1 MLPACGRPLVEVFSV
16 RAVGGPARRPPCGS
30 VNVFD
35 GRRGQ
40 IIYSHSGEQPA
51 SPIQSSSHA
60 QLQDGLLL
68 TGPYRA
74 ISADGSVAIKLDL
87 HDASQELAP
96 SSDNKEAKAGL
107 ISWDV
112 YEPSEEYDK
121 AISRIVD
128 TRYGPVEVTYA
139 VLSNAVEAS
148 VEVTLVRREEEGQ
161 AADTGPGAGVR
172 GRIVA
177 RSQLFEIE
185 TVLFDGEFGQSSRAE
200 STGATTIP
208 LARSI
213 LAVPLLWPLMVEADL
228 RARSGDEIA
237 IGSLEFQPEVDGQH
251 VKRLVGRSG
260 AVEVKITWSGE

>member
-96 SSDNKEAKAGL
+96 SSEAKAGL

-161 AADTGPGAGVR
+161 AADTGVR

-185 TVLFDGEFGQSSRAE
+185 TVLLDGEFGQSSRAE

-260 AVEVKITWSGE
+260 AVQVKITWSGE

>member
-60 QLQDGLLL
+60 QDGLLL

-96 SSDNKEAKAGL
+96 SSEAKAGL

-161 AADTGPGAGVR
+161 AADTGVR

-185 TVLFDGEFGQSSRAE
+185 TVLLDGEFGQSSRAE

-260 AVEVKITWSGE
+260 AVQVKITWSGE